1 MCIRDSVKAALTG
14 HMVLSTLHTN
24 DAPSTVGRLIN
35 MGVDPF
41 LVASSLQLI
50 VAQRLVRRIC
60 QQCREVDTLQPSLLI
75 EAGFSPDEVSTLV
88 VQRGRGCTRCGGT
101 GYKGRVGLFEVMA
114 SSEVIRK
121 LILEGAP
128 VSELRRQAME
138 EGMVTLRQ
146 TGLQMVRQGLTTV
159 DDVIRET
166 VV

>member
-1 MCIRDSVKAALTG
+1 
-14 HMVLSTLHTN
+14 
-24 DAPSTVGRLIN
+24 
-35 MGVDPF
+35 
-41 LVASSLQLI
+41 
-50 VAQRLVRRIC
+50 
-60 QQCREVDTLQPSLLI
+60 
-75 EAGFSPDEVSTLV
+75 
-88 VQRGRGCTRCGGT
+88 
-101 GYKGRVGLFEVMA
+101 MA